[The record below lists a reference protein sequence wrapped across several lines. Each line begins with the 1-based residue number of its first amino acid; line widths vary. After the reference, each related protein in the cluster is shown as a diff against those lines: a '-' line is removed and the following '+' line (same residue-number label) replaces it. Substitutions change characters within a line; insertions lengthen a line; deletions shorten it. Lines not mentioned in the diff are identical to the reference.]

1 MAMRSGPI
9 TVSVI
14 NMKGGVGKSTIA
26 ALLARFAAYRLE
38 LDVLAVDLDPQANL
52 SQAFMRLRYK
62 TFLENKDPSI
72 VEVFNG
78 YQPPSSKNKSPTK
91 LKADSVAY
99 SVGGD
104 RRLQL
109 IPSRFDFSDNLIG
122 SLKPNSKVLA
132 KFLSQ
137 NFRKKDLIIID
148 CAPTESVLTQAAY
161 HASGLVLVPVRP
173 EFFATIG
180 FPLLHE
186 SLENFCA
193 KNKGHTIEVCGVVI
207 NNAFYDGGN
216 DGGPEKE
223 QAMKEIKNEAKTN
236 KWHVFSRQLP
246 HSRGF
251 PKRMRGDYSYP
262 GNATQFDYFA
272 REFFARVGLG

>member
-148 CAPTESVLTQAAY
+148 CAPT
-161 HASGLVLVPVRP
+161 
-173 EFFATIG
+173 
-180 FPLLHE
+180 
-186 SLENFCA
+186 
-193 KNKGHTIEVCGVVI
+193 
-207 NNAFYDGGN
+207 
-216 DGGPEKE
+216 
-223 QAMKEIKNEAKTN
+223 
-236 KWHVFSRQLP
+236 
-246 HSRGF
+246 
-251 PKRMRGDYSYP
+251 
-262 GNATQFDYFA
+262 
-272 REFFARVGLG
+272 